1 MILRISIME
10 RKWRCE
16 ISKANQSSVWLRWVS
31 GDATSGNFPRAPATS
46 SSSMPGLHRW
56 VFSFLFCSNLPF
68 HSCPPTLGC
77 DHPPPV
83 SPLPFQNNL
92 VFSGTYTYL
101 CDGIIN
107 WGWWWG
113 ESYSPIFS
121 RINLKRGNQQLSLIC
136 QKPETP
142 LPSAVCSCCFIVSI
156 PSFNS
161 RSGKTVPGMSVV
173 HHGPGVMVVNE
184 QISIYWAGQLQRG
197 QALIWMWLSSY

>member
-1 MILRISIME
+1 MSQ
-10 RKWRCE
+10 WR
-16 ISKANQSSVWLRWVS
+16 RH
-31 GDATSGNFPRAPATS
+31 SGNFPQSPDTS
-46 SSSMPGLHRW
+46 SVPHAWSPQMG
-56 VFSFLFCSNLPF
+56 FFLPFCSNLPF

-113 ESYSPIFS
+113 ESYPSIFFKDQFEKREPAALTNLSETRNSP
-121 RINLKRGNQQLSLIC
+121 
-136 QKPETP
+136 
-142 LPSAVCSCCFIVSI
+142 PSAVCSCCFIVFI

-161 RSGKTVPGMSVV
+161 RSGKTVPGMAAV
-173 HHGPGVMVVNE
+173 HHGPGVMVVEMSRLASTE
-184 QISIYWAGQLQRG
+184 QVSFREGRHWFGCGFQLLKPE
-197 QALIWMWLSSY
+197 A